1 MNELRLGIIG
11 LSEGN
16 GHPYS
21 WSAIFNG
28 FDPQEMSRCPFP
40 AIPEYLARQKFP
52 EDAIADAR
60 VTHIWTQDKAISERI
75 SRASLVRNIV
85 DKYADMIGQVDAILL
100 ARDDAENHYEMSAP
114 FIDAGLPI
122 YIDKPLA
129 TRVEDAERIYALE
142 RYPGQIFTCSALAY
156 AREFEFGGSVQ
167 EKLGRLSKIEAFANK
182 DWAKY
187 GVHII
192 EPVLNIIGHQGR
204 LSSIKAVRSERG
216 RKVEVTWESGLKTSF
231 STSGREKSPI
241 ELVIIG
247 EKRSKKLIFKDTFAA
262 FKTALE
268 TFVRIVRKQEAV
280 QSKER
285 VLKIIDIIEAGVLYE

>member
-40 AIPEYLARQKFP
+40 AIPDYLTRQNFP
-52 EDAIADAR
+52 DDAIAGAR
-60 VTHIWTQDKAISERI
+60 VTHVWTQDRAISEHI
-75 SRASLVRNIV
+75 SRASLVRNVV
-85 DKYADMIGQVDAILL
+85 DRCEDMIGRVDAILL
-100 ARDDAENHYEMSAP
+100 ARDDAENHYAMSAP

-129 TRVEDAERIYALE
+129 IRVEDAEKIYALE
-142 RYPGQIFTCSALAY
+142 RYQGQIFTCSALTY
-156 AREFEFGGSVQ
+156 AREFKLDEFDL
-167 EKLGRLSKIEAFANK
+167 EKLGRLIRIEAFANK
-182 DWAKY
+182 EWAKY
-187 GVHII
+187 GVHVI

-204 LSSIKAVRSERG
+204 ITTIRALRSERG
-216 RKVEVTWESGLKTSF
+216 RKVEVTWASGLQTSF
-231 STSGREKSPI
+231 STSGRESSPI

-247 EKRSKKLIFKDTFAA
+247 EKRSKKLIFRDTFAA

-285 VLKIIDIIEAGVLYE
+285 VLKIIDIIEAGARHE